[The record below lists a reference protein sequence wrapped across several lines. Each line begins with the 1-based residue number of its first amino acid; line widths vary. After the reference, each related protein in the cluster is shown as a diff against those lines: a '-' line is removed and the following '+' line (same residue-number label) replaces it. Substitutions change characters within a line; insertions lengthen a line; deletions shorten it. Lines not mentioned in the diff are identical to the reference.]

1 MVEVPIQGY
10 YEYGIPK
17 FCMKEADG
25 SVNSKVGKLLA
36 VLLALMLVVAFLPA
50 CAAEEEPAEEPEAEE
65 PAEEEPEVAIKAAMV
80 TDVGGLGDK
89 SFNDLA
95 FAGLQQAES
104 ELGAEIQ
111 VQESKE
117 ITDYETNI
125 TLLGDAGFDMI
136 FAVGFLMTD
145 TVSLMSTAYPDVMF
159 GGIDE
164 GFATVPDNVVSL
176 LFKEHEGSYLAG
188 VVAGLATKDTFD
200 ERLNA
205 DNVIG
210 FVGGMD
216 VPLIRKFQAGF
227 EAGAKS
233 VNPDVEVVAL
243 YTGSFSD
250 VAKGKELGLSLIDQG
265 ADVIYAAAGACGE
278 GTVRACQEKG
288 ALFIGVD
295 SDQYNTISGSG
306 DVMLTSMMKRV
317 DVAVFETIKSAV
329 DGTFAGGTVVEYG
342 LEVGGV
348 GLAPWHDFEDKVPQ
362 AIKDAV
368 DKATEDIISGAVTV
382 PDAL

>member
-1 MVEVPIQGY
+1 
-10 YEYGIPK
+10 
-17 FCMKEADG
+17 
-25 SVNSKVGKLLA
+25 VNGKWSKLLL
-36 VLLALMLVVAFLPA
+36 VVLALALVVAFVPG
-50 CAAEEEPAEEPEAEE
+50 CKKTEDTTDGTTDGTDEPT
-65 PAEEEPEVAIKAAMV
+65 IKAAMV

-95 FAGLQQAES
+95 YEGLKQAES
-104 ELGAEIQ
+104 ELG
-111 VQESKE
+111 VQIEVLESKE
-117 ITDYETNI
+117 ITDYESNI
-125 TLLGDAGFDMI
+125 DQLATAGYSPI

-145 TVSLMSTAYPDVMF
+145 TVSKMSTAYPEVYF
-159 GGIDE
+159 GGVDE
-164 GFATVPDNVVSL
+164 FFDPVPANVTGL

-188 VVAGLATKDTFD
+188 VVAGLATKESFD
-200 ERLNA
+200 SKLNA

-233 VNPDVEVVAL
+233 VNPDVKVIAL
-243 YTGSFSD
+243 YTGSFND
-250 VAKGKELGLSLIDQG
+250 AAKGKELGLSLIEQK

-295 SDQYNTISGSG
+295 ADQYNTIEGSG

-317 DVAVFETIKSAV
+317 DVAVFEAV
-329 DGTFAGGTVVEYG
+329 KAAVEGTFPAGTLTTYG
-342 LEVGGV
+342 LKEGGV
-348 GLAPWHDFEDKVPQ
+348 GLAPFHDFESKVPQ
-362 AIKDAV
+362 SIKDAV
-368 DKATEDIISGAVTV
+368 QKATDDIVNGTIVV
-382 PDAL
+382 PEAL

>member
-1 MVEVPIQGY
+1 MYGGLQVEIG
-10 YEYGIPK
+10 G
-17 FCMKEADG
+17 G
-25 SVNSKVGKLLA
+25 GLSVNSKLA
-36 VLLALMLVVAFLPA
+36 RIVALVLALTLLVAFVPGCAKKDEPA
-50 CAAEEEPAEEPEAEE
+50 TPAEPTTPVEEP
-65 PAEEEPEVAIKAAMV
+65 PATDVKAAMV

-95 FAGLQQAES
+95 YAGLQKAES
-104 ELGAEIQ
+104 ELGVEIQ

-125 TLLGDAGFDMI
+125 DLLANAGYDVI

-145 TVSLMSTAYPDVMF
+145 TVTKMSSTFPEVKF

-164 GFATVPDNVVSL
+164 GFETVPANVVSL

-188 VVAGLATKDTFD
+188 VVAALATKDSFD
-200 ERLNA
+200 AKLNA
-205 DNVIG
+205 DNTIG

-216 VPLIRKFQAGF
+216 VPLIQKFQAGF

-233 VNPDVEVVAL
+233 VNPDVKIIAL

-317 DVAVFETIKSAV
+317 DVAVFDTVKSVV
-329 DGTFAGGTVVEYG
+329 DDTFAGGTTVIYG
-342 LEVGGV
+342 LKEGGV
-348 GLAPWHDFEDKVPQ
+348 GLAPWHDFESKVSQ
-362 AIKDAV
+362 TIKDAV
-368 DKATEDIISGAVTV
+368 DKATQDITSGAVTV